1 MFVDMSD
8 NRWYSTGR
16 TKYLHDIV
24 RDVCNKYNIA
34 PDRVYFDYA
43 HNDVEYY
50 NMRIYG
56 LDSLYK
62 MTDITCNEDLINDD
76 AFWNNV
82 ELIEKPDD
90 PRGFWYCAL
99 CKIIYLYPLKFE
111 VDGILFTIL
120 V

>member
-16 TKYLHDIV
+16 TKYLCDII

-34 PDRVYFDYA
+34 PDKVYFDYVQ
-43 HNDVEYY
+43 NDVEYH

-56 LDSLYK
+56 IDSLCK
-62 MTDITCNEDLINDD
+62 MIGITCNEDLINNDG
-76 AFWNNV
+76 FWSNV
-82 ELIEKPDD
+82 ERVEHPNDT
-90 PRGFWYCAL
+90 RGFWYCRF
-99 CKIIYLYPLKFE
+99 CMIICLNPLKFN

-120 V
+120 L